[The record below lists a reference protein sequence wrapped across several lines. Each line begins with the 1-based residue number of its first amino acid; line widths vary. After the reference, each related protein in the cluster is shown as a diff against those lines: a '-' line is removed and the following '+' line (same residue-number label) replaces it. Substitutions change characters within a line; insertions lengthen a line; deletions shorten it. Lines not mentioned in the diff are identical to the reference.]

1 MTLDENTNHYVLQ
14 NVDLVNEIGYDLE
27 QNACVIGGGNATK
40 KAQWFLKL
48 LSKVVYGAMESR
60 QEGKYLVEKFN
71 EKGTTYIKNILI
83 AQFMYWEDSDVDILQ
98 AYTKGIAPSVEKDL
112 RNDGFL
118 FEGRILR

>member
-1 MTLDENTNHYVLQ
+1 
-14 NVDLVNEIGYDLE
+14 
-27 QNACVIGGGNATK
+27 
-40 KAQWFLKL
+40 
-48 LSKVVYGAMESR
+48 MESR